1 MKGSRQVAGEGLDLE
16 PRGVRCSGGVDIC
29 FLSISS
35 SGADLMSNRLKILL
49 AEDDPSLS
57 RYIETILNRWDCDVV
72 VEQTAES
79 AIRRASAFKPDVAL
93 LGFITPGMD
102 GAKAG
107 IELLKDS
114 PETRVILAVESAP
127 SELLDDLRARGYDFQ
142 TLVAPF
148 SIEELQSL
156 CFPSLLPRVE

>member
-1 MKGSRQVAGEGLDLE
+1 MKGIRQVAGEGLASE

-35 SGADLMSNRLKILL
+35 SGADLMSNKLKILL
-49 AEDDPSLS
+49 AEDDPHLS
-57 RYIETILNRWDCDVV
+57 RYIETLLSHWDCDVA
-72 VEQTAES
+72 VEQTAER
-79 AIRRASAFKPDVAL
+79 AIRRVSTFKPDVAF

-114 PETRVILAVESAP
+114 PETRIVLTVESVP
-127 SELLDDLRARGYDFQ
+127 SEVLDDLRARGYDFQ
-142 TLVAPF
+142 TLIAPF
-148 SIEELQSL
+148 RIEELQSL

>member
-1 MKGSRQVAGEGLDLE
+1 
-16 PRGVRCSGGVDIC
+16 
-29 FLSISS
+29 
-35 SGADLMSNRLKILL
+35 MSTKLKILL
-49 AEDDPSLS
+49 AEDDPHLS
-57 RYIETILNRWDCDVV
+57 RYIETLLSHWDCDVA
-72 VEQTAES
+72 VEQTAER

-107 IELLKDS
+107 VELLKGS
-114 PETRVILAVESAP
+114 PETRIVLTVESVP
-127 SELLDDLRARGYDFQ
+127 FEVLDDLRARGYDFQ

-156 CFPSLLPRVE
+156 CFPPSHQKDG